1 MRERV
6 RRLLAW
12 AGRHRGA
19 TAGILAAGLVLAVA
33 GFLWFE
39 PHKLFVDDRVDEEV
53 PGAVAMDPSPSGPSP
68 SPGDDS
74 PASPPAGPEEL
85 SRGDFRPLEHDVEGR
100 AVVIETVGGTRYLR
114 FEDFETSN
122 GPDLVVY
129 LSVLGPDQGWYD
141 ADDSEFL
148 DLGELKG
155 NIGDQN
161 YELAADVDLSKY
173 HSVVVWCRRFTVG
186 FAVAPISLSG

>member
-1 MRERV
+1 MKA
-6 RRLLAW
+6 RRLIGW
-12 AGRHRGA
+12 AKAHRGM
-19 TAGILAAGLVLAVA
+19 TAGILIAGLALGVL
-33 GFLWFE
+33 GFIWFE

-53 PGAVAMDPSPSGPSP
+53 PGAVAMDPSPS
-68 SPGDDS
+68 PGDDS
-74 PASPPAGPEEL
+74 PPPPVDPSPKGPEEL

-100 AVVIETVGGTRYLR
+100 ALVIETADGRRYVR

-122 GPDLVVY
+122 GPDLLVY
-129 LSVLGPDQGWYD
+129 LSVLGADQGWFD
-141 ADDSEFL
+141 ADDAEYL

-173 HSVVVWCRRFTVG
+173 RSVVIWCRRFSVG
-186 FAVAPISLSG
+186 FAVAPISVSG